1 MAGLAIRF
9 MSGPNDGLKVYL
21 RTQSDQ
27 GRPWVGE
34 NGLAG
39 WEFELGRAEESDLF
53 IPYDI
58 QVSRHHAQLRLII
71 APPETEAWLTDLG
84 SSNGSFVGEQ
94 SVSAPARLTLG
105 TLFRVGFTFLC
116 LEEIDA

>member
-1 MAGLAIRF
+1 

-21 RTQSDQ
+21 RSQSDQ
-27 GRPWVGE
+27 GKPWAGQT
-34 NGLAG
+34 GAAG
-39 WEFELGRAEESDLF
+39 WEFEIGRAEDSDLF

-58 QVSRHHAQLRLII
+58 QVSRHHARLRLSLGGG
-71 APPETEAWLTDLG
+71 AAQTENEVWLTDLG

-94 SVSAPARLTLG
+94 LLTEPALLTLG
-105 TLFRVGFTFLC
+105 TLFRVGHTFLC